1 MPTTLTENLFA
12 SKYKDDY
19 QDSHGFHRILFNPRR
34 ALQAREL
41 IQLQTIIQKEIERF
55 GKNIFKEGAAVN
67 PGGLVINSNY
77 EFIKI
82 TDASFPA
89 DIKGTEFTGQ
99 TSGVIVRVLDTFA
112 SSGSD
117 PNTLY
122 VRYTNSIAGTSGTT
136 PVRVTPGEQ
145 LASNVGA
152 SNMTVQTI
160 NTAANPAVGAGVRV
174 SIGSSDFF
182 VQGFFVSVDA
192 QSLIISKYDK
202 SKSVD
207 IGFKVTQDI
216 VSVDDD
222 VNLFDNQGQ
231 SLNQTAPGAD
241 RFRIKLLLVTQD
253 SIAAGETF
261 VPIAKIENSRII
273 ETNNGQNSYNRI
285 NDIIAQRTKE
295 ESGNYIVNP
304 FTVSYDSADASNL
317 QLTVSE
323 GTAYVNGYRVNNPT
337 PSKINIARSTDT
349 IQFNNQP
356 VSIEFGN
363 FVDGDSARINGDF
376 ITQHFKTNISTN
388 VTDPGDSAS
397 SIGTCRVRSFDKNND
412 GTFRFFLHDIKI
424 NEGKNFRDARSIG
437 NSTKARLALKTKTDT
452 NGNVV
457 SELKEADKEALLFKL
472 PSTRPSTISDIN
484 VAVQRIFEGTTD
496 SNGEIGINLTAPGET
511 FTLTTDWLAF
521 RADSGPEIIQPS
533 TPTGNGLAAS
543 RVTTNMPNKQV
554 TIFGYVN
561 KASAGP
567 KSKAIANRTVTGTA
581 AAESDGMG
589 NVITAL
595 GLGANDII
603 AVSAINKDSA
613 GGTDVAHMFD
623 LDNGQR
629 DAYYQQGKVVLKNEF
644 TNPGSVVVTCNHY
657 IHTTTGDFY
666 NVNSYN
672 TTAYASIPEFTSKT
686 GEVFKLRDVYDFRPS
701 KDISGEFTGSGHRII
716 GLPRNT
722 TTLTSDNTY
731 FKPRNDKI
739 TLTETGDIK
748 IIQGSSSLTP
758 KFPETP
764 ANSLEL
770 YRVKMGA
777 NTLNGEDVSYDL
789 IEAKGFT
796 MKDIGKIEKRVERI
810 EELHS
815 LSILE
820 LDTNKLSVTDSSG
833 NERVKVGFSVDNFKD
848 QAQSAITSSQYSA
861 SIDPKDHSL
870 HPAYYENNI
879 GLVYDSDD
887 TDTSGVIRKGDNV
900 YLNFIDSAE
909 IEQLQVSKDID
920 INSFDIFQFNG
931 HINLSPSSDD
941 FRDKFKSGT
950 KSISGA
956 STLSKD
962 ENTLWES
969 WKWNWIG
976 TSFDGTV
983 TEEETH
989 EGTNTRSFGHHTSQ
1003 LLNSG
1008 LESVEKT
1015 IVNRVVSS
1023 ETIRKVIDDRVVD
1036 IAIIP
1041 FIRSRLVHFEA
1052 IGLRPNTRVFPYFD
1066 NIDVSNFCR
1075 EETFTFH
1082 GADSDGAEFGNTQDA
1097 ATAHPSGS
1105 TNLTTDDEGRVS
1117 GTFFIPNTP
1126 QLSFRAGVREFKLLD
1141 ITTSDE
1147 TNASTRAVALYNSA
1161 GTIERNRTNIISTRH
1176 ISVAGADT
1184 NVLSDRVIGSS
1195 DTRGRIDP
1203 LAQSF
1208 FVNNET
1214 GMFISSVELF
1224 FKAKDADLPVWIQII
1239 PIINGVPSR
1248 EVIVPGSTKYLSPA
1262 SVNISTTGAT
1272 ATTFKFDEPIFLDSF
1287 TEYVIAVQSD
1297 SKDYK
1302 IWVGKTGD
1310 LVVGST
1316 QERVTKRTIIGALY
1330 LPQNTYKWEPVY
1342 DMDLK
1347 FRINRCKF
1355 TTGNHTAILNNARL
1369 PERLLPGNP
1378 IDVTSGSVE
1387 VKVNLKNHGLNVGDS
1402 VTLKNM
1408 GTIGGLSF
1416 GASQTVTI
1424 TKISGDCYFFNA
1436 GGAATSTTS
1445 GGGLNVTSTIN
1456 YQYDL
1461 IVPYL
1466 ENIVPQNTS
1475 LIAQMKQTTGKSL
1488 AGAETPYTK
1497 DTSYSDITL
1506 KESNFLSSP
1515 RVVTNAAKATKSAQ
1529 MKVTMSSDNN
1539 YVSPII
1545 DLQRSSLTLVGNRI
1559 DNQANS
1565 AAAGFNLSYPYVE
1578 ETDKTGGTHLSKHV
1592 TKPVTLLSDAVGL
1605 KVLLSANRPSVADF
1619 DLYFKAITEDQL
1631 LDNISWTLAPKS
1643 ANVPSDENK
1652 DIFREYTY
1660 LIGGDN
1666 GSLLPFTTFQL
1677 KIVMRTSN
1685 SSLVP
1690 IIKDLRAIAL
1700 GV

>member
-41 IQLQTIIQKEIERF
+41 TQLQTIIQKEIERF

-82 TDASFPA
+82 TDATFPT

-99 TSGVIVRVLDTFA
+99 TSGVIVKILDTFA
-112 SSGSD
+112 TAGSD

-122 VRYTNSIAGTSGTT
+122 VRYTNSIAGTSGAT
-136 PVRVTPGEQ
+136 PIRVTPGEQ
-145 LASNVGA
+145 LSSNVGA
-152 SNMTVQTI
+152 SNMTVQTV
-160 NTAANPAVGAGVRV
+160 NTALNPAVGAGVRV
-174 SIGSSDFF
+174 SIGASDFF
-182 VQGFFVSVDA
+182 VQGFFISVDA

-202 SKSVD
+202 SKTVD
-207 IGFKVTQDI
+207 IGFKVAQDV

-222 VNLFDNQGQ
+222 VNLFDNQGA

-304 FTVSYDSADASNL
+304 FTVSYDSADVSNL

-337 PSKINIARSTDT
+337 PSKIDVPRSTDT

-356 VSIEFGN
+356 VSIEYGN
-363 FVDGDSARINGDF
+363 FVIASSVKINADMISA
-376 ITQHFKTNISTN
+376 HSKLNISTHASN
-388 VTDPGDSAS
+388 PAGSIIGSA
-397 SIGTCRVRSFDKNND
+397 RVRSLEKLTD
-412 GTFRFFLHDIKI
+412 GTFKVFLFDVKI
-424 NEGKNFRDARSIG
+424 NSGSNFRTARTIG
-437 NSTKARLALKTKTDT
+437 ISTTQTFILKTKTDT
-452 NGNVV
+452 NNNVV
-457 SELKEADKEALLFKL
+457 AELFEADNENLLFKL
-472 PSTRPSTISDIN
+472 PSVRPSAITDIS
-484 VAVQRIFEGTTD
+484 VAVQRVFVGTTD
-496 SNGEIGINLTAPGET
+496 STGAFDVNLSATGET
-511 FTLTTDWLAF
+511 FTLTSDWLAF
-521 RADSGPEIIQPS
+521 RTDSGPEITLPS
-533 TPTGNGLAAS
+533 TPTGNGFAAG
-543 RVTTNMPNKQV
+543 RVSTNIPNKQITV
-554 TIFGYVN
+554 FGYVN
-561 KASAGP
+561 KGQAAAKG
-567 KSKAIANRTVTGTA
+567 KLNGLQVVNGTA
-581 AAESDGMG
+581 AVESDGMG

-595 GLGANDII
+595 KLGVNDIKEI
-603 AVSAINKDSA
+603 KSINKDSS
-613 GGTDVAHMFD
+613 GGLDVAHMFE

-629 DAYYQQGKVVLKNEF
+629 DAYYQQGRLVLKSEF
-644 TNPGSVVVTCNHY
+644 SNPGLISAAIRHY
-657 IHTTTGDFY
+657 THTSTGDFY

-672 TTAYASIPEFTSKT
+672 TTPYSEILDFTSKT
-686 GEVFKLRDVYDFRPS
+686 GEVFKLRDVYDFRPT
-701 KDISGEFTGSGHRII
+701 KDLNDEFSGSGHRII

-739 TLTETGDIK
+739 TITETGDIK
-748 IIQGSSSLTP
+748 VIQGSSSLTP

-777 NTLNGEDVSYDL
+777 NTLNGDDVAYDL

-848 QAQSAITSSQYSA
+848 QAQSAVTSSQYSA

-900 YLNFIDSAE
+900 YLNFVDSAE

-950 KSISGA
+950 KSISGLN
-956 STLSKD
+956 TLSKD

-989 EGTNTRSFGHHTSQ
+989 RGKNTRSFGHHTSQ

-1052 IGLRPNTRVFPYFD
+1052 IGMRPNTRVFPFFD
-1066 NIDVSNFCR
+1066 GVDVSSFCR

-1082 GADSDGAEFGNTQDA
+1082 GADSDGAEFGNIQDA

-1105 TNLTTDDEGRVS
+1105 TNLTTDAEGRVS

-1126 QLSFRAGVREFKLLD
+1126 QISFRAGVREFKLLD

-1147 TNASTRAVALYNSA
+1147 TNASTRAVALYNSS

-1184 NVLSDRVIGSS
+1184 NVLSDRVIGTS

-1272 ATTFKFDEPIFLDSF
+1272 STTFKFDEPIFLDSF
-1287 TEYVIAVQSD
+1287 AEYVIAVQSD

-1310 LVVGST
+1310 LIVGST
-1316 QERVTKRTIIGALY
+1316 QERVSKRTIIGALY

-1355 TTGNHTAILNNARL
+1355 TTGNHTAILNNATL

-1378 IDVTSGSVE
+1378 IDVTSGSAE
-1387 VKVNLKNHGLNVGDS
+1387 IKVNMKNHGLNIGDS
-1402 VTLKNM
+1402 VILKNM

-1416 GASQTVTI
+1416 GASQTVTV

-1436 GGAATSTTS
+1436 GGNATSTTS
-1445 GGGLNVTSTIN
+1445 GGGLDVTSTVS

-1466 ENIVPQNTS
+1466 ENIVPQSTS
-1475 LIAQMKQTTGKSL
+1475 LVAQMKQTTGKSL

-1497 DTSYSDITL
+1497 DASYSDITL
-1506 KESNFLSSP
+1506 KESNFLGAP
-1515 RVVTNAAKATKSAQ
+1515 RVVTFAAKATKSAQ
-1529 MKVTMSSDNN
+1529 MKITMSSDNN

-1545 DLQRSSLTLVGNRI
+1545 DLQRSSLILVGNRI
-1559 DNQANS
+1559 DNQSNS
-1565 AAAGFNLSYPYVE
+1565 VAAGFNVPYPYVD
-1578 ETDKTGGTHLSKHV
+1578 ETDKTAGTHLSKHV
-1592 TKPVTLLSDAVGL
+1592 TKPITLLSDAVGL

-1619 DLYFKAITEDQL
+1619 DLYFKAIAEDQL
-1631 LDNISWTLAPKS
+1631 LDNISWTLASKVAS
-1643 ANVPSDENK
+1643 VPSDENK
-1652 DIFREYTY
+1652 DVFREYTY

>member
-82 TDASFPA
+82 TDATFPQ

-99 TSGVIVRVLDTFA
+99 TSGVIVKILETFA
-112 SSGSD
+112 AAGSD

-122 VRYTNSIAGTSGTT
+122 VRYTNSIAGTSGTA
-136 PVRVTPGEQ
+136 PIRVTPGEQ
-145 LASNVGA
+145 LSSNVGA
-152 SNMTVQTI
+152 SSMTVQTV
-160 NTAANPAVGAGVRV
+160 NTATNPAVGAGVRV
-174 SIGSSDFF
+174 SIGASDFF

-202 SKSVD
+202 SKTVD
-207 IGFKVTQDI
+207 IGFKITQDI

-222 VNLFDNQGQ
+222 VNLFDNQGAT
-231 SLNQTAPGAD
+231 LNQTAPGAD

-253 SIAAGETF
+253 SIVAGETF

-323 GTAYVNGYRVNNPT
+323 GTAYVNGYRVNSPT
-337 PSKINIARSTDT
+337 PTKITVPRNNDT

-356 VSIEFGN
+356 VSIAFGN
-363 FVDGDSARINGDF
+363 FVIASSAKISADM
-376 ITQHFKTNISTN
+376 ISAHTKLNISTHASN
-388 VTDPGDSAS
+388 PSGSIIGSA
-397 SIGTCRVRSFDKNND
+397 RVRSLEKLTD
-412 GTFRFFLHDIKI
+412 GTFKVFLFDVKI
-424 NEGKNFRDARSIG
+424 NSGSNFRSARTIG
-437 NSTKARLALKTKTDT
+437 TSAAQVFVLKTKTDT
-452 NGNVV
+452 NNNVV
-457 SELKEADKEALLFKL
+457 AELNEADNESLLFKL
-472 PSTRPSTISDIN
+472 PSVRPFSISDVD
-484 VAVQRIFEGTTD
+484 VAVQRVFQGTTD
-496 SNGEIGINLTAPGET
+496 SIGELGLTLTEPGET
-511 FTLTTDWLAF
+511 FTLTSDWLSF
-521 RADSGPEIIQPS
+521 RSDSGPEITMPS
-533 TPTGNGLAAS
+533 LPTGNATSSS
-543 RVTTNMPNKQV
+543 RVSTNMPGKQITV
-554 TIFGYVN
+554 FGYVF
-561 KASAGP
+561 KAFAAP
-567 KSKAIANRTVTGTA
+567 KGKSITSRTVTGA
-581 AAESDGMG
+581 AAVESDGMG
-589 NVITAL
+589 NSITAL

-603 AVSAINKDSA
+603 SITSINKDSA
-613 GGTDVAHMFD
+613 GGPDVAHMYD
-623 LDNGQR
+623 LDDGQR
-629 DAYYQQGKVVLKNEF
+629 DAYYQQGKVVLKSDF
-644 TNPGSVVVTCNHY
+644 SNPGNVVVVCQHY
-657 IHTTTGDFY
+657 DHATSGDFY

-672 TTAYASIPEFTSKT
+672 TTKYSEIPEFTSKT
-686 GEVFKLRDVYDFRPS
+686 GEVFKLRDVFDFRPS
-701 KDISGEFTGSGHRII
+701 KDVNGDFTGSGHRII
-716 GLPRNT
+716 GLPKNT
-722 TTLTSDNTY
+722 TTLTSDPLY
-731 FKPRNDKI
+731 FMPRNDKI
-739 TLTETGDIK
+739 TITETGEIK
-748 IIQGSSSLTP
+748 VIQGSSSLTP

-820 LDTNKLSVTDSSG
+820 LDTNKLSVTDSAG

-848 QAQSAITSSQYSA
+848 QSQSAITSSQYSA

-870 HPAYYENNI
+870 HPAYYENNV
-879 GLVYDSDD
+879 GLVYDSND
-887 TDTSGVIRKGDNV
+887 TDTSGVVRKGDNV
-900 YLNFIDSAE
+900 YIDFIDSAE
-909 IEQLQVSKDID
+909 IEQLQVSKAID

-931 HINLSPSSDD
+931 HIKLSPSSDD
-941 FRDKFKSGT
+941 FRDKLKSGT

-956 STLSKD
+956 NTLSKD

-983 TEEETH
+983 TEEEAQQVS
-989 EGTNTRSFGHHTSQ
+989 NTRSFGHHTSQ

-1036 IAIIP
+1036 IAIVP

-1052 IGLRPNTRVFPYFD
+1052 IGMRPNTRVFPFFD
-1066 NIDVSNFCR
+1066 EVDVSAFCR
-1075 EETFTFH
+1075 EETFSFH
-1082 GADSDGAEFGNTQDA
+1082 GADSDGTEFGNTQAA
-1097 ATAHPSGS
+1097 ATTHPSGS
-1105 TNLTTDDEGRVS
+1105 TNLTTDAEGRVS

-1126 QLSFRAGVREFKLLD
+1126 QISFRAGVREFKLLD

-1161 GTIERNRTNIISTRH
+1161 GAIERNRTNVISTRH
-1176 ISVAGADT
+1176 ISVLGSDT
-1184 NVLSDRVIGSS
+1184 NILSDRVIGTS

-1208 FVNNET
+1208 YVNNQT
-1214 GMFISSVELF
+1214 GMFVSSIDLF
-1224 FKAKDADLPVWIQII
+1224 FKEKDADLPVWIQIM

-1262 SVNISTTGAT
+1262 GVNISTTGAT
-1272 ATTFKFDEPIFLDSF
+1272 PTTFQFDEPLFLDSF

-1302 IWVGKTGD
+1302 IWAGKTGD
-1310 LVVGST
+1310 LIVGST
-1316 QERVTKRTIIGALY
+1316 QERVSKRTIIGALY
-1330 LPQNTYKWEPVY
+1330 LPQNTYKWEPIY

-1355 TTGNHTAILNNARL
+1355 TTGNHTAILNNATL

-1387 VKVNLKNHGLNVGDS
+1387 VKVNMKDHGLNVGDS
-1402 VTLKNM
+1402 VVLKNM
-1408 GTIGGLSF
+1408 GTIGGLAF

-1445 GGGLNVTSTIN
+1445 GGGLNVTSTVN

-1461 IVPYL
+1461 IVPYV
-1466 ENIVPQNTS
+1466 ENIIPQSTS
-1475 LIAQMKQTTGKSL
+1475 ITAQMKQTTGKSL

-1497 DTSYSDITL
+1497 DAAYSDITL
-1506 KESNFLSSP
+1506 KENNFLANP
-1515 RVVTNAAKATKSAQ
+1515 RVVTYAAKATKSAQ
-1529 MKVTMSSDNN
+1529 MKVTLSSSNN
-1539 YVSPII
+1539 YVSPVI
-1545 DLQRSSLTLVGNRI
+1545 DLQRSSLVLVGNRI

-1565 AAAGFNLSYPYVE
+1565 AAAGFNVPYPYVE
-1578 ETDKTGGTHLSKHV
+1578 ETDKTAGTHLSKHI

-1619 DLYFKAITEDQL
+1619 DVYYKAITEDQI
-1631 LDNISWTLAPKS
+1631 LDNISWTLAPKVT
-1643 ANVPSDENK
+1643 NVPSDENK
-1652 DIFREYTY
+1652 DVFREYTY

-1685 SSLVP
+1685 SSSVP

>member
-82 TDASFPA
+82 TDATFPQ

-99 TSGVIVRVLDTFA
+99 TSGVIVKVLDTFA
-112 SSGSD
+112 AAGSD

-122 VRYTNSIAGTSGTT
+122 VRYTNSISGTSGTT
-136 PVRVTPGEQ
+136 PIRVTPGEQ
-145 LASNVGA
+145 LSSNVGA

-160 NTAANPAVGAGVRV
+160 NTASNPAVGAGVRV
-174 SIGSSDFF
+174 SIGASDFF

-222 VNLFDNQGQ
+222 VNLFDNQGA

-253 SIAAGETF
+253 SIVAGETF

-304 FTVSYDSADASNL
+304 FTVSYDSADTSNL

-323 GTAYVNGYRVNNPT
+323 GTAYVNGYRVNSPT
-337 PSKINIARSTDT
+337 PTKITVPKSTETIA
-349 IQFNNQP
+349 FNNQP
-356 VSIEFGN
+356 VSIEYGN
-363 FVDGDSARINGDF
+363 FVEGDSVRINGDF
-376 ITQHFKTNISTN
+376 ITQHFNTSISTSLN
-388 VTDPGDSAS
+388 PADSAS
-397 SIGTCRVRSFDKNND
+397 KIGTCRIRSVEKKPD
-412 GTFRFFLHDIKI
+412 GNFRFFLHDIKI
-424 NEGKNFRDARSIG
+424 NDGKNFRDARSIG
-437 NSTKARLALKTKTDT
+437 NSVEARLALITKTDA
-452 NGNVV
+452 NGVV
-457 SELKEADKEALLFKL
+457 VAELKETDKEALLFKL

-484 VAVQRIFEGTTD
+484 VAVQRIFEGVTD
-496 SNGEIGINLTAPGET
+496 SNGELGINLTAPGET
-511 FTLTTDWLAF
+511 FTLTSDWIAF
-521 RADSGPEIIQPS
+521 RADSGPEIAMPS
-533 TPTGNGLAAS
+533 TPTGNGIAAS
-543 RVTTNMPNKQV
+543 RVSTNMPNKQITV
-554 TIFGYVN
+554 FGYVN

-567 KSKAIANRTVTGTA
+567 KSKAIASRTVVGTA
-581 AAESDGMG
+581 AIESDGMG

-595 GLGANDII
+595 KLGANDII
-603 AVSAINKDSA
+603 DINDINKDSA
-613 GGTDVAHMFD
+613 SGPDLRHMFD

-629 DAYYQQGKVVLKNEF
+629 DGFYGQGKVVLKSEYS
-644 TNPGSVVVTCNHY
+644 NPGLMVVTCRHY
-657 IHTTTGDFY
+657 VHTTTGDFY
-666 NVNSYN
+666 NINSYN
-672 TTAYASIPEFTSKT
+672 TTEYSKIPEFTSKT

-701 KDISGEFTGSGHRII
+701 KDVNGEFTGSGHRII

-722 TTLTSDNTY
+722 STLTSDNTY

-739 TLTETGDIK
+739 LVTETGDIK
-748 IIQGSSSLTP
+748 VIQGSSSLTP

-848 QAQSAITSSQYSA
+848 QSQAALTSSQYSA

-900 YLNFIDSAE
+900 YINFIDSAE
-909 IEQLQVSKDID
+909 IEQLQVSKEID
-920 INSFDIFQFNG
+920 INSFDVFQFNG
-931 HINLSPSSDD
+931 HIKLSPSSDE

-956 STLSKD
+956 NTLSKD

-983 TEEETH
+983 TEEDTH
-989 EGTNTRSFGHHTSQ
+989 QVANTRSFGHNTSQ
-1003 LLNSG
+1003 LLSGG

-1052 IGLRPNTRVFPYFD
+1052 IGMRPNTRVFPYFD
-1066 NIDVSNFCR
+1066 NVDVSAFCR
-1075 EETFTFH
+1075 EESFTFH
-1082 GADSDGAEFGNTQDA
+1082 AADSDGAEFGNSQEA

-1105 TNLTTDDEGRVS
+1105 TNLTTDAEGRVS

-1126 QLSFRAGVREFKLLD
+1126 QISFRAGVREFKLLD

-1147 TNASTRAVALYNSA
+1147 TNASTRAFTLYNSA
-1161 GTIERNRTNIISTRH
+1161 GTIERNRTNVISTRH
-1176 ISVAGADT
+1176 ISVAGSDT
-1184 NVLSDRVIGSS
+1184 NILSDRVIGTS

-1214 GMFISSVELF
+1214 GMFVSSIELF

-1248 EVIVPGSTKYLSPA
+1248 EVIVPGSTKYLSPS
-1262 SVNISTTGAT
+1262 SVNISDTGAT
-1272 ATTFKFDEPIFLDSF
+1272 STTFRFDEPIFLDSF

-1302 IWVGKTGD
+1302 IWAGKTGD
-1310 LVVGST
+1310 LIVGST
-1316 QERVTKRTIIGALY
+1316 EERVSKRTIIGALY

-1355 TTGNHTAILNNARL
+1355 TTGNHTAILNNATL

-1387 VKVNLKNHGLNVGDS
+1387 VKVNMKNHGLNVGDS
-1402 VTLKNM
+1402 VILKNM
-1408 GTIGGLSF
+1408 GTIGGLAF

-1445 GGGLNVTSTIN
+1445 GGGLNVTSTVN

-1461 IVPYL
+1461 VVPYI
-1466 ENIVPQNTS
+1466 ENLVPQSTT
-1475 LIAQMKQTTGKSL
+1475 ITAQMKQTSGKSL
-1488 AGAETPYTK
+1488 AGGETPYNK
-1497 DTSYSDITL
+1497 ENSYSDITL
-1506 KESNFLSSP
+1506 KENNFLAAP
-1515 RVVTNAAKATKSAQ
+1515 NVVTYAAKGTKSAQ
-1529 MKVTMSSDNN
+1529 MKITMSSDNN
-1539 YVSPII
+1539 YVSPVI
-1545 DLQRSSLTLVGNRI
+1545 DLQRSSLILVGNRI
-1559 DNQANS
+1559 DNQAS
-1565 AAAGFNLSYPYVE
+1565 SVAAGFNVPYPYVE
-1578 ETDKTGGTHLSKHV
+1578 ETDKTAGTQLSKHV

-1619 DLYFKAITEDQL
+1619 DLYYKTITEEQL
-1631 LDNISWTLAPKS
+1631 LDNISWTLAPKT

-1652 DIFREYTY
+1652 DVFREYTY
-1660 LIGGDN
+1660 LVGGDN

>member
-12 SKYKDDY
+12 TKYKDDY

-41 IQLQTIIQKEIERF
+41 IQLQTIIQKEVERF

-82 TDASFPA
+82 TDATFPE

-99 TSGVIVRVLDTFA
+99 TSGVIVKILDIFA
-112 SSGSD
+112 SEGSD

-122 VRYTNSIAGTSGTT
+122 VRYTNSIAGTSGAT

-145 LASNVGA
+145 LSSNVGA
-152 SNMTVQTI
+152 ASMTVQTI
-160 NTAANPAVGAGVRV
+160 NTASNPAVGAGVRV

-202 SKSVD
+202 SRTVD

-222 VNLFDNQGQ
+222 VNLFDNQGA

-295 ESGNYIVNP
+295 ESGNYIVEP

-337 PSKINIARSTDT
+337 PTKISVPRSTDT
-349 IQFNNQP
+349 IAFNNQP

-363 FVDGDSARINGDF
+363 FVNADSARINSDF
-376 ITQHFKTNISTN
+376 ITQHTNLNISTN
-388 VTDPGDSAS
+388 TTNPGDAAS
-397 SIGTCRVRSFDKNND
+397 KIGTARVRSFEKNND
-412 GTFRFFLHDIKI
+412 GTFKFFLHDIKI
-424 NEGKNFRDARSIG
+424 DQGKNFRNARTIG
-437 NSTKARLALKTKTDT
+437 TSVGARLALKTKTDA
-452 NGNVV
+452 NGIVV
-457 SELKEADKEALLFKL
+457 AELKEADKESLLFRL
-472 PSTRPSTISDIN
+472 PSTRPSTINDIS
-484 VAVQRIFEGTTD
+484 VAVQRIFSGTTD
-496 SNGEIGINLTAPGET
+496 SVGHFDISLTAPGET
-511 FTLTTDWLAF
+511 FTLTSDWLAF
-521 RADSGPEIIQPS
+521 RSDSGPEITLPS
-533 TPTGNGLAAS
+533 IPLGNGFSAG
-543 RVTTNMPNKQV
+543 RVSTNVPNKEITV
-554 TIFGYVN
+554 LGYVN
-561 KASAGP
+561 KGQAAP
-567 KSKAIANRTVTGTA
+567 KGKANGFVVVNGA
-581 AAESDGMG
+581 ATAESDGMG

-595 GLGANDII
+595 KLGVNDIKEI
-603 AVSAINKDSA
+603 KSINKDSS
-613 GGTDVAHMFD
+613 GGPDVAHMFE
-623 LDNGQR
+623 LDDGQR
-629 DAYYQQGKVVLKNEF
+629 DAYYQQGRLVLKNEF
-644 TNPGSVVVTCNHY
+644 TNPGQISAAIRHF
-657 IHTTTGDFY
+657 IHTSTGDFY
-666 NVNSYN
+666 NVNSYS
-672 TTAYASIPEFTSKT
+672 TTPYSEIPEFTSKT

-701 KDISGEFTGSGHRII
+701 KDVNGGFTGSGHRLV
-716 GLPRNT
+716 GLPKNT
-722 TTLTSDNTY
+722 SVLTSDSTY

-739 TLTETGDIK
+739 TITETGDTKVIL
-748 IIQGSSSLTP
+748 GSASLTP

-777 NTLNGEDVSYDL
+777 NTLNGEDVAYDL

-796 MKDIGKIEKRVERI
+796 MKDIGKIEKRIERI

-848 QAQSAITSSQYSA
+848 QSQSAITSDQYSA

-870 HPAYYENNI
+870 HPAYHENNI

-887 TDTSGVIRKGDNV
+887 VDTSGVIRKGDMV
-900 YLNFIDSAE
+900 YIDFVDSAE
-909 IEQLQVSKDID
+909 IEQLQVSKAID

-931 HINLSPSSDD
+931 HIKLSPSSDD

-956 STLSKD
+956 NTLSKD

-983 TEEETH
+983 TEEDDNIH
-989 EGTNTRSFGHHTSQ
+989 SNTRSFGHHTSQ

-1008 LESVEKT
+1008 LEAVEKT

-1052 IGLRPNTRVFPYFD
+1052 IGMRPNTRVFPYFD
-1066 NIDVSNFCR
+1066 NVDVSAFCR
-1075 EETFTFH
+1075 EESFAFH

-1105 TNLTTDDEGRVS
+1105 TNLITDAEGRVS

-1126 QLSFRAGVREFKLLD
+1126 QISFRAGVREFKLLD
-1141 ITTSDE
+1141 ITTPDE
-1147 TNASTRAVALYNSA
+1147 TNASTRAVSLYNSA
-1161 GTIERNRTNIISTRH
+1161 GAIERNRTNVISTRH
-1176 ISVAGADT
+1176 ISVLGSDT
-1184 NVLSDRVIGSS
+1184 NILSDRVIGTS

-1214 GMFISSVELF
+1214 GMFISSIDLF
-1224 FKAKDADLPVWIQII
+1224 FKEKDADLPVWVQIM

-1262 SVNISTTGAT
+1262 SVNISETGAT
-1272 ATTFKFDEPIFLDSF
+1272 ATTFQFDEPLFLDSF

-1297 SKDYK
+1297 SKAYK
-1302 IWVGKTGD
+1302 IWAGKTGD
-1310 LVVGST
+1310 LIIGST
-1316 QERVTKRTIIGALY
+1316 QERVSKRTIIGALY
-1330 LPQNTYKWEPVY
+1330 LPQNTYKWEPIY

-1355 TTGNHTAILNNARL
+1355 TTGNHTAILNNASV

-1378 IDVTSGSVE
+1378 IDVTQGGGE
-1387 VKVNLKNHGLNVGDS
+1387 VKVNVKNHGLNVGDQ
-1402 VTLKNM
+1402 VVLKNM
-1408 GTIGGLSF
+1408 GTFGGMSF
-1416 GASQTVTI
+1416 NASETVTI
-1424 TKISGDCYFFNA
+1424 TKVSGDCYFFNA
-1436 GGAATSTTS
+1436 SGATSTTS
-1445 GGGLNVTSTIN
+1445 GGGLDVTSTVN

-1461 IVPYL
+1461 IVPYI
-1466 ENIVPQNTS
+1466 ENLIPQSTSIV
-1475 LIAQMKQTTGKSL
+1475 AQMKQTSGKSL
-1488 AGAETPYTK
+1488 AGAETPYVK
-1497 DTSYSDITL
+1497 ENSYSDVTL
-1506 KESNFLSSP
+1506 KENNFLSAP
-1515 RVVTNAAKATKSAQ
+1515 NVVTYAAKGTKSAQ
-1529 MKVTMSSDNN
+1529 MKVTMSTGND
-1539 YVSPII
+1539 YVSPVI
-1545 DLQRSSLTLVGNRI
+1545 DLQRSSLILVGNRI

-1565 AAAGFNLSYPYVE
+1565 VAAGFNLSYPYVE

-1619 DLYFKAITEDQL
+1619 DLYYKAITEDQL

-1677 KIVMRTSN
+1677 KIVMRTTN

>member
-12 SKYKDDY
+12 TKYKDDY

-55 GKNIFKEGAAVN
+55 GKNIFKEGSAVN

-82 TDASFPA
+82 TDPTFPT
-89 DIKGTEFTGQ
+89 DIIGTEFTGQ
-99 TSGVIVRVLDTFA
+99 TSGVIIKVLNTVA
-112 SSGSD
+112 TEGSD

-136 PVRVTPGEQ
+136 PIRVTPGEQ
-145 LASNVGA
+145 LTSNVGA

-160 NTAANPAVGAGVRV
+160 NTASNPAVGAGVRV
-174 SIGSSDFF
+174 SIGASDFF

-216 VSVDDD
+216 VNVNDD
-222 VNLFDNQGQ
+222 VNLFDNQGG

-241 RFRIKLLLVTQD
+241 RFRIKLSLVTQD
-253 SIAAGETF
+253 SIIAGETF

-295 ESGNYIVNP
+295 ESGNYIVDP
-304 FTVSYDSADASNL
+304 FTVSYDSADVSNL

-337 PSKINIARSTDT
+337 PTKINVPRSTDT
-349 IQFNNQP
+349 IPFNNQP
-356 VSIEFGN
+356 VSIAFGN
-363 FVDGDSARINGDF
+363 FVIASTAK
-376 ITQHFKTNISTN
+376 ITADMISSHTKLNISTDN
-388 VTDPGDSAS
+388 LNPAGSIIGSA
-397 SIGTCRVRSFDKNND
+397 RVRSLEKLTDGSFKVFLFDV
-412 GTFRFFLHDIKI
+412 KI
-424 NEGKNFRDARSIG
+424 DSGSNFRTARTIG
-437 NSTKARLALKTKTDT
+437 TSATQTFLLKTKTDT
-452 NGNVV
+452 NNNVV
-457 SELKEADKEALLFKL
+457 AELFEADNEKLLFQL
-472 PSTRPSTISDIN
+472 PSVRPSSISDIN

-496 SNGEIGINLTAPGET
+496 SVGNLGINLTAPGET
-511 FTLTTDWLAF
+511 FTLTSDWLAF
-521 RADSGPEIIQPS
+521 RSDSGPEITMPS
-533 TPTGNGLAAS
+533 IPTGNATAAS
-543 RVTTNMPNKQV
+543 SVSTNMPNKQITV
-554 TIFGYVN
+554 FGYVN
-561 KASAGP
+561 KASAGAKG
-567 KSKAIANRTVTGTA
+567 KSITTRTVTGTA
-581 AAESDGMG
+581 AVESDGMG
-589 NVITAL
+589 NSITAL
-595 GLGANDII
+595 ALGANDII
-603 AVSAINKDSA
+603 SITSINKDSA
-613 GGTDVAHMFD
+613 SGIDVTHMYD

-629 DAYYQQGKVVLKNEF
+629 DAYYQQGKIVLKNEF
-644 TNPGSVVVTCNHY
+644 SNPGSVVVACQHY
-657 IHTTTGDFY
+657 VHTTTGDFY

-672 TTAYASIPEFTSKT
+672 TTTYSDIPEFTSKT
-686 GEVFKLRDVYDFRPS
+686 GDVIKLRDVYDFRPS
-701 KDISGEFTGSGHRII
+701 KDVNGGFTGSGHRII
-716 GLPRNT
+716 GLPKNT

-739 TLTETGDIK
+739 TITETGDIK
-748 IIQGSSSLTP
+748 VIQGSSSLTP

-764 ANSLEL
+764 TNSLEL

-796 MKDIGKIEKRVERI
+796 MKDIGKIEKRIERI

-887 TDTSGVIRKGDNV
+887 IDTSGVIRKGDNV
-900 YLNFIDSAE
+900 YIDFIDSAE
-909 IEQLQVSKDID
+909 IEQLQVSKAID

-931 HINLSPSSDD
+931 HIRLSPSSDD

-956 STLSKD
+956 NTLSKD

-989 EGTNTRSFGHHTSQ
+989 EGTNSRSFGNNTSQ

-1008 LESVEKT
+1008 LEAVEKT

-1052 IGLRPNTRVFPYFD
+1052 IGMRPNTRVFHFFD
-1066 NIDVSNFCR
+1066 NIDVSAFCR
-1075 EETFTFH
+1075 EETFIFH

-1105 TNLTTDDEGRVS
+1105 TNLTTDAEGKVS

-1126 QLSFRAGVREFKLLD
+1126 QISFRAGVREFKLLD
-1141 ITTSDE
+1141 ITTSNE
-1147 TNASTRAVALYNSA
+1147 SNASTRAVALYNSS
-1161 GTIERNRTNIISTRH
+1161 GTIERNRTNVISTRH
-1176 ISVAGADT
+1176 ISVLGSDT
-1184 NVLSDRVIGSS
+1184 NILSDRVIGTS

-1214 GMFISSVELF
+1214 GMFVSSIDLF
-1224 FKAKDADLPVWIQII
+1224 FKAKDADLPVWIQIM
-1239 PIINGVPSR
+1239 PIINGAPSR

-1262 SVNISTTGAT
+1262 SINISDNGSI
-1272 ATTFKFDEPIFLDSF
+1272 ATTFRFDEPLFLDSF

-1302 IWVGKTGD
+1302 VWAGKTGD
-1310 LVVGST
+1310 LIVGST
-1316 QERVTKRTIIGALY
+1316 QERVSKRTIIGALY

-1355 TTGNHTAILNNARL
+1355 TTGNHTAILNNATL

-1378 IDVTSGSVE
+1378 IDVTSGSVA
-1387 VKVNLKNHGLNVGDS
+1387 VKVNMKNHGLNVGDS

-1408 GTIGGLSF
+1408 GTIGGIAF

-1424 TKISGDCYFFNA
+1424 TAVSGDCYFFNA
-1436 GGAATSTTS
+1436 GSAGTSTAS
-1445 GGGLNVTSTIN
+1445 GGGFNITSTVN

-1461 IVPYL
+1461 IVPYI
-1466 ENIVPQNTS
+1466 ENLIPQNTS
-1475 LIAQMKQTTGKSL
+1475 VVAQMKQTTGKSL

-1497 DTSYSDITL
+1497 DTSYSDVTL
-1506 KESNFLSSP
+1506 KDNNFLSAP
-1515 RVVTNAAKATKSAQ
+1515 RIVTHAGKATKSAQ
-1529 MKVTMSSDNN
+1529 MKITMSSSNN
-1539 YVSPII
+1539 YVSPIV
-1545 DLQRSSLTLVGNRI
+1545 DLQRSSLILVGNRI
-1559 DNQANS
+1559 DNQAS
-1565 AAAGFNLSYPYVE
+1565 SVAAGFNVSYPYVE
-1578 ETDKTGGTHLSKHV
+1578 ETDKTAGTHLSKHV

-1619 DLYFKAITEDQL
+1619 DLYYKAITEDQL
-1631 LDNISWTLAPKS
+1631 LDNISWTLASKT
-1643 ANVPSDENK
+1643 ANVASDENK
-1652 DIFREYTY
+1652 DVFREYTY

-1677 KIVMRTSN
+1677 KIVMRTTN